1 LTNENKNLNDE
12 LTSTK
17 NKLEDNELKYNQ
29 LENELKNKSE
39 NVIKSLNDKIGWWMM
54 LLDWLLI
61 KYLIHNILL
70 NVLMEMGIIN
80 LNIN

>member
-39 NVIKSLNDKIGWWMM
+39 NVIKSLNDKIG
-54 LLDWLLI
+54 
-61 KYLIHNILL
+61 
-70 NVLMEMGIIN
+70 
-80 LNIN
+80 